1 MDSVEQAAIIGAGA
15 AGLMAAV
22 TAARR
27 GRDVTVFEKMG
38 KPGRKILA
46 TGGGRCNFTT
56 ACTCKE
62 IEQAFG
68 RAGGRFLR
76 HALAVFGPEKVVSFF
91 EEYGVPVKLEQ
102 GKRYFPGSGRAK
114 DILNALLGR
123 AGNSGPVIRTGRSI
137 KKIERDRK
145 GFLLTT
151 EREVRNA
158 DRLLITTGGM
168 SMARTGS
175 TGDGYRFAESLGHTI
190 VKPHAALV
198 PVETEEDWVAEL
210 AGLNLANVRL
220 NCRTAGKKKIPP
232 RFGEMIFTHYGISGP
247 IVMDAS
253 KEIGKA
259 LEDGPVKVEIDLKP
273 ALDHGKL
280 DARILRDFSSTP
292 RKQFKNSLDKL
303 LPMSLIPVI
312 VGLSG
317 VLPEKRVAEI
327 SKAERVRLRILL
339 KGLPLTVTKLRPIEE
354 AIITA
359 GGVALKEVNPD
370 TMESRLVPGL
380 FFAGEVLDLDG
391 PTGGFNLTAAWA
403 TGYLAGLNL

>member
-1 MDSVEQAAIIGAGA
+1 MGSFDGVAIIGAGA
-15 AGLMAAV
+15 AGLMAAA
-22 TAARR
+22 TAAER
-27 GRDVTVFEKMG
+27 GREVTVFEKMS

-56 ACTCKE
+56 ACTRRE

-68 RAGGRFLR
+68 RTGGRFLR
-76 HALAVFGPEKVVSFF
+76 HALAVFGPEKIVSFF
-91 EEYGVPVKLEQ
+91 EECGVPVKLEQ
-102 GKRYFPGSGRAK
+102 GKRYFPESGRAK
-114 DILNALLGR
+114 DILDALLRR
-123 AGNSGPVIRTGRSI
+123 AGNSGSVIRTSRSI

-151 EREVRNA
+151 EHEVKNT

-168 SMARTGS
+168 SMSRTGS

-190 VKPHAALV
+190 VKLHAALV

-210 AGLNLANVRL
+210 AGLNLVNVRL
-220 NCRTAGKKKIPP
+220 TCRMAGKKKSAP

-253 KEIGKA
+253 KEIGEA
-259 LEDGPVKVEIDLKP
+259 LVDGPVAVEIDLKP

-280 DARILRDFSSTP
+280 DARILRDFSKTP
-292 RKQFKNSLDKL
+292 RRQFRNSLDRL
-303 LPMSLIPVI
+303 LPKSLIPVI
-312 VGLSG
+312 VRLSEIS
-317 VLPEKRVAEI
+317 PEKRVAEI
-327 SKAERVRLRILL
+327 SKEERARLRILL

-359 GGVALKEVNPD
+359 GGVALKEIDPG

-391 PTGGFNLTAAWA
+391 PTGGFNLTAAWSTA
-403 TGYLAGLNL
+403 YLAGLNL